1 MNQVLNTDME
11 SDQIFNRHF
20 TEMEAEKQVSFF
32 KQLWLLYLRNMT
44 TALRNPLQLVAVVI
58 LGLVQ
63 SFFVDSLFH
72 DVGAGKLNYNIDHDR
87 MVITNYIGLVF
98 LSLSD

>member
-1 MNQVLNTDME
+1 
-11 SDQIFNRHF
+11 
-20 TEMEAEKQVSFF
+20 
-32 KQLWLLYLRNMT
+32 MT

-63 SFFVDSLFH
+63 SFFIDSLFNGVGGENLSL
-72 DVGAGKLNYNIDHDR
+72 DVDHDR
-87 MVITNYIGLVF
+87 SVITNFIGLVF

>member
-1 MNQVLNTDME
+1 MLFTGLQSGVQMNRN
-11 SDQIFNRHF
+11 F

-32 KQLWLLYLRNMT
+32 KQLWLLFCRNMT

-63 SFFVDSLFH
+63 SFFIDSLFH
-72 DVGAGKLNYNIDHDR
+72 DVGNGTLTIDVDHDR
-87 MVITNYIGLVF
+87 
-98 LSLSD
+98 

>member
-1 MNQVLNTDME
+1 MNTDME

-63 SFFVDSLFH
+63 SGGNIVQSGIGVTSENIFVNSYVD
-72 DVGAGKLNYNIDHDR
+72 KLMYQ
-87 MVITNYIGLVF
+87 L
-98 LSLSD
+98 